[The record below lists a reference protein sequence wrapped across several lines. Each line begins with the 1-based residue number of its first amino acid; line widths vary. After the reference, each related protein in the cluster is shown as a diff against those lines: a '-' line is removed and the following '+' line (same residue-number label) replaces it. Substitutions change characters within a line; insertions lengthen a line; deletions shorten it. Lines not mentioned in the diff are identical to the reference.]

1 MAVFRNVVGKSII
14 RGEGPDKVSGKALF
28 TADVVRPGM
37 LWGKVLRSPFPSA
50 KILSI
55 DTSRA
60 EAATGVLAVVTANDL
75 SDSRVGRLLRD
86 MPVLARDRVRFIGEK
101 VAAVA
106 AETLEAAEEAL
117 LLIDVEY
124 ERTTPVFDP
133 FGAMDASAPTIHPEL
148 TAYEGLP
155 QPPSNVNNVLAHN
168 IWVKGDIDQGFS
180 ESDLILEHTFG
191 LQLAHQGYIEPHA
204 CIVEIDGDDRIQIW
218 VNNKDP
224 FVLRGQLAAVWGLPE
239 SRIKLNTVNIGGDFG
254 GKGSFM
260 DVPLCYY
267 LALKSGRP
275 VKMVMDYIQE
285 LMAGNPRHPATVTMK
300 SGVKQDGR
308 LWARQAT
315 IVLNSGA
322 YGAFKPTVYL
332 RGADHSGGAYRIPHV
347 KLESFMVYTNNV
359 PGGHMRAPAKPQVV
373 FAVESHMDMIAR
385 EMGMDPYQ
393 FRLMNVLQAGDESP
407 TGGVWREIRAD
418 ETLRQAADKAGWD
431 ESKNDIETG
440 LQSEIKYGRGMSMSD
455 LAPGTGKS
463 TATVA
468 MDEHGRTSLL
478 TPLWDTGTGAHTIL
492 RQIVAEELT
501 IPVEEV
507 DVVIQDTDAVPFSS
521 GSGGSRVTHTTG
533 NAVLGAVQ
541 ELRAK
546 LTAVVAEGHDCPEE
560 RIRLEGGR
568 FILARDPSGAGDSSN
583 DANDSR
589 VVPLTVPLHE
599 VAAQAVSNTGGPVTG
614 DMTYTSAPS
623 EYTSFCVQVAEVEVD
638 TETGQVTVKRIV
650 TAHDVGTVI
659 NPMLHQG
666 QIDGGIVQGLG
677 YALLEEMTSEDG
689 QVSSLSLGDYKI
701 PTIADIPKLETVLLE
716 SPAGPTPYQ
725 GKGIGEI
732 SNIPIA
738 AAIANAVADA
748 VGVRIT
754 SLPITAEKVLAELKG
769 KAGGA

>member
-1 MAVFRNVVGKSII
+1 MAVSRNVVGKSII
-14 RGEGPDKVSGKALF
+14 RREGPDKVSGKALF
-28 TADVVRPGM
+28 TADVALPGM
-37 LWGKVLRSPFPSA
+37 LWGKVLRSPFTSA
-50 KILSI
+50 KILNI
-55 DTSRA
+55 DTSLA
-60 EAATGVLAVVTANDL
+60 QSAPGVHALVTAKDL
-75 SDSRVGRLLRD
+75 PDSRVGRLLRD
-86 MPVLARDRVRFIGEK
+86 MPVLARDRVRFVGEK
-101 VAAVA
+101 VVAVA
-106 AETLEAAEEAL
+106 AETLEEAEEAL

-124 ERTTPVFDP
+124 EETTPVFDP
-133 FGAMDASAPTIHPEL
+133 FEAMESSAPTLHPEL
-148 TAYEGLP
+148 TSYEGLP

-168 IWVKGDIDQGFS
+168 IWGKGDIDQGFL
-180 ESDLILEHTFG
+180 ESDLIFEHTFT
-191 LQLAHQGYIEPHA
+191 LQLAHQAYIEPHA
-204 CIVEIDGDDRIQIW
+204 CVVEVDGDDRIQIW

-224 FVLRGQLAAVWGLPE
+224 FPLRGQLAAVWGLPE
-239 SRIKLNTVNIGGDFG
+239 TRIKLNPTNIGGDFG

-300 SGVKQDGR
+300 SGVKKDGL

-332 RGADHSGGAYRIPHV
+332 RGADHSGGAYGIPHV

-385 EMGMDPYQ
+385 EMGLDPYQ
-393 FRLMNVLQAGDESP
+393 FRLMNALQDGDETP
-407 TGGVWREIRAD
+407 TGGVWREIRAE
-418 ETLRQAADKAGWD
+418 ETLRQAAGKAGWD
-431 ESKNDIETG
+431 QPKAGRQSG
-440 LQSEIKYGRGMSMSD
+440 LKVGRGMSISD

-463 TATVA
+463 AATVA
-468 MDEHGRTSLL
+468 MDEHGKASLL
-478 TPLWDTGTGAHTIL
+478 TTLWDTGTGAHTIL

-501 IPVEEV
+501 IPVEDV
-507 DVVIQDTDAVPFSS
+507 DLVIQDTDAVPFSS
-521 GSGGSRVTHTTG
+521 GSGGSRVTHTAG
-533 NAVLGAVQ
+533 NAVLGAVR

-560 RIRLEGGR
+560 RISLEAGK
-568 FILARDPSGAGDSSN
+568 FILDGD
-583 DANDSR
+583 ASR
-589 VVPLTVPLHE
+589 TVPIE
-599 VAAQAVSNTGGPVTG
+599 VVAAQAVSNAQGPVTG
-614 DMTYTSAPS
+614 EMTYTSSPS
-623 EYTSFCVQVAEVEVD
+623 EYTSFCAQVAEVEVD
-638 TETGQVTVKRIV
+638 PETGQVTVQRIV

-666 QIDGGIVQGLG
+666 QIDGGIIQGLG
-677 YALLEEMTSEDG
+677 YALMEEMTSEDG
-689 QVSSLSLGDYKI
+689 RVSSLSLGDYKI

-738 AAIANAVADA
+738 AAIANAVEDA

-754 SLPITAEKVLAELKG
+754 SLPITAEKVLAALKG
-769 KAGGA
+769 KQAAN

>member
-1 MAVFRNVVGKSII
+1 MAVSRNAVGKSIL
-14 RGEGPDKVSGKALF
+14 RGEGPDKVSGTALF

-60 EAATGVLAVVTANDL
+60 EAATGVLAVVTAKDL
-75 SDSRVGRLLRD
+75 PDSRVGRLLRD

-101 VAAVA
+101 VATVA
-106 AETLEAAEEAL
+106 ADTLEAAEEAL

-133 FGAMDASAPTIHPEL
+133 FRAMETSAPTLHPEL
-148 TAYEGLP
+148 TSYEGLP
-155 QPPSNVNNVLAHN
+155 QPPSKVNNVLAHN
-168 IWVKGDIDQGFS
+168 IWGKGDIDQGVS
-180 ESDLILEHTFG
+180 ESDLIFEHTFN

-204 CIVEIDGDDRIQIW
+204 CVVEIDGDERIQIW

-300 SGVKQDGR
+300 AGVKKDGR
-308 LWARQAT
+308 LWARQPT

-322 YGAFKPTVYL
+322 SGAFKPTVYL

-393 FRLMNVLQAGDESP
+393 FRLMNVLKEGDESP
-407 TGGVWREIRAD
+407 TGGVWREIRAE
-418 ETLRQAADKAGWD
+418 ETLRQAADKAGWE
-431 ESKNDIETG
+431 ESKTEAG
-440 LQSEIKYGRGMSMSD
+440 SPAGIKYGRGMSMSD

-468 MDEHGRTSLL
+468 MDGNGRTSLL
-478 TPLWDTGTGAHTIL
+478 TPLWDTGTGAHTML

-507 DVVIQDTDAVPFSS
+507 DLVIQDTDAVPFSS

-533 NAVLGAVQ
+533 NAVLGAVR

-560 RIRLEGGR
+560 RISLEGGR
-568 FILARDPSGAGDSSN
+568 FVLAGGSSN
-583 DANDSR
+583 DANVSR
-589 VVPLTVPLHE
+589 VVTLQE
-599 VAAQAVSNTGGPVTG
+599 AAAQAVSNTGGRVTG

-623 EYTSFCVQVAEVEVD
+623 AYTSFCVQVAEVAVD

-677 YALLEEMTSEDG
+677 YALMEEMTSEDG

-738 AAIANAVADA
+738 AAIANAVEDA

-754 SLPITAEKVLAELKG
+754 SLPITAEKVLEALKG
-769 KAGGA
+769 QA

>member
-1 MAVFRNVVGKSII
+1 MAVSRNVVGKSII

-28 TADVVRPGM
+28 TADVARPRM
-37 LWGKVLRSPFPSA
+37 IWGKVLRSPFPSA
-50 KILSI
+50 KILGI
-55 DTSRA
+55 DTSQA
-60 EAATGVLAVVTANDL
+60 EAAPGVYAVVTAKDL
-75 SDSRVGRLLRD
+75 PDSRVGRLLRD
-86 MPVLARDRVRFIGEK
+86 MPVLARDRVRFVGEK

-124 ERTTPVFDP
+124 EETPPVFDP
-133 FGAMDASAPTIHPEL
+133 FEAMKASAPTLHPEM
-148 TAYEGLP
+148 TSYQGLP
-155 QPPSNVNNVLAHN
+155 QPPSDVNNVLAHN
-168 IWVKGDIDQGFS
+168 IWGKGEIEQGFS
-180 ESDLILEHTFG
+180 ESDLVFEHTFS

-204 CIVEIDGDDRIQIW
+204 CVVELDGDDRIQIW

-224 FVLRGQLAAVWGLPE
+224 FVLRGQLAEVWGLAE
-239 SRIKLNTVNIGGDFG
+239 SRIKLNPTNIGGDFG

-285 LMAGNPRHPATVTMK
+285 LMAGNPRHPAIVTMK
-300 SGVKQDGR
+300 SGVKKDGR

-385 EMGMDPYQ
+385 DMGLDPYQ
-393 FRLMNVLQAGDESP
+393 FRLMNVLQDGEESP
-407 TGGVWREIRAD
+407 TGGVWREIRAE
-418 ETLRQAADKAGWD
+418 ETLRHGAAKAGWN
-431 ESKNDIETG
+431 ESKARPKSGSKI
-440 LQSEIKYGRGMSMSD
+440 GRGLSMSD

-468 MDEHGRTSLL
+468 MDEHGKASLL
-478 TPLWDTGTGAHTIL
+478 VPLWDTGTGAHTML

-501 IPVEEV
+501 IPVE
-507 DVVIQDTDAVPFSS
+507 DVGLVIQDTDAVPFSS

-533 NAVLGAVQ
+533 NAVLGAVR

-568 FILARDPSGAGDSSN
+568 FVLDGD
-583 DANDSR
+583 ASR
-589 VVPLTVPLHE
+589 TVPIE
-599 VAAQAVSNTGGPVTG
+599 DAAAQAVQNTGSPITG
-614 DMTYTSAPS
+614 DMTYTSTPS
-623 EYTSFCVQVAEVEVD
+623 EHTSFCVQVAEVEVD
-638 TETGQVTVKRIV
+638 TETGQLSVLRIV

-677 YALLEEMTSEDG
+677 YALMEEMTSEDG

-716 SPAGPTPYQ
+716 NPAGPTPYQ

-754 SLPITAEKVLAELKG
+754 DLPITAEKVLAGLKG
-769 KAGGA
+769 QADPLGGN

>member
-1 MAVFRNVVGKSII
+1 MVVSRNVVGKSII
-14 RGEGPDKVSGKALF
+14 RGEGPDKVSGKAVF
-28 TADVVRPGM
+28 TADVTLPGTI
-37 LWGKVLRSPFPSA
+37 WGKVLRSPFPSA

-60 EAATGVLAVVTANDL
+60 EAAPGVYAVVTAKDL
-75 SDSRVGRLLRD
+75 PDSRVGRLLRD
-86 MPVLARDRVRFIGEK
+86 MPVLARDRVRFVGEK

-106 AETLEAAEEAL
+106 AETLEEAEEAL

-124 ERTTPVFDP
+124 EETTPVFDP
-133 FGAMDASAPTIHPEL
+133 FEAMEASAPSLHPEM
-148 TAYEGLP
+148 TTYEGLP
-155 QPPSNVNNVLAHN
+155 QPPSDVNNVLAHN
-168 IWVKGDIDQGFS
+168 IWGKGDIEQGFS
-180 ESDLILEHTFG
+180 ESDLVFEHSFN
-191 LQLAHQGYIEPHA
+191 LQLAHQVYIEPHA
-204 CIVEIDGDDRIQIW
+204 CVVEIDADDRIQVW

-239 SRIKLNTVNIGGDFG
+239 SRIKLNTINIGGDFG

-260 DVPLCYY
+260 DAPLCYY

-285 LMAGNPRHPATVTMK
+285 LMAGNPRHPATITMK
-300 SGVKQDGR
+300 SGVKKDGR

-322 YGAFKPTVYL
+322 YGAFKPTVFL
-332 RGADHSGGAYRIPHV
+332 RGADHSGGAYRIAHV

-385 EMGMDPYQ
+385 QMGLDPYQ
-393 FRLMNVLQAGDESP
+393 FRLMNTLQEGDESP
-407 TGGVWREIRAD
+407 TGGVWREIRAE
-418 ETLRQAADKAGWD
+418 ETLRQAADKARWGQPK
-431 ESKNDIETG
+431 SATSVG
-440 LQSEIKYGRGMSMSD
+440 LGMAITDM
-455 LAPGTGKS
+455 APGTGKS

-468 MDEHGRTSLL
+468 LDENGKASLL
-478 TPLWDTGTGAHTIL
+478 IPLWDTGTGAHTML

-501 IPVEEV
+501 IPVEDV
-507 DVVIQDTDAVPFSS
+507 DLVIQDTDAVPFSS
-521 GSGGSRVTHTTG
+521 GSGGTRVTHTTG
-533 NAVLGAVQ
+533 NAVLGAVR

-546 LTAVVAEGHDCPEE
+546 LTAVVAEGQDCPEE

-568 FILARDPSGAGDSSN
+568 FVLDGNPS
-583 DANDSR
+583 R
-589 VVPLTVPLHE
+589 TVPIQE
-599 VAAQAVSNTGGPVTG
+599 AAAQAVSNTQAPVTG
-614 DMTYTSAPS
+614 DMTYTSMPS
-623 EYTSFCVQVAEVEVD
+623 EHTSFCVQVAEVEVD

-677 YALLEEMTSEDG
+677 YALMEEMTSEDG
-689 QVSSLSLGDYKI
+689 RVSSLSLGDYKI

-716 SPAGPTPYQ
+716 SPAGPLPYQ

-738 AAIANAVADA
+738 AAIANAVEDA

-754 SLPITAEKVLAELKG
+754 DLPITAEKVLAELRA
-769 KAGGA
+769 KAE

>member
-1 MAVFRNVVGKSII
+1 MAVSRNVVGKSII
-14 RGEGPDKVSGKALF
+14 RREGPDKVSGKSVF
-28 TADVVRPGM
+28 TADIALPGM
-37 LWGKVLRSPFPSA
+37 IWGKVLRSPFPSA
-50 KILSI
+50 KIVNI
-55 DTSRA
+55 DTSQA
-60 EAATGVLAVVTANDL
+60 EAAPGVHAVITAKDL
-75 SDSRVGRLLRD
+75 PDSRVGRLLRD
-86 MPVLARDRVRFIGEK
+86 MPVLARDRVRFVGEK

-106 AETLEAAEEAL
+106 AETLEEAEEAL

-124 ERTTPVFDP
+124 EETPPVFDP
-133 FGAMDASAPTIHPEL
+133 FEAMEASAPIIHPEM
-148 TAYEGLP
+148 TSYEGLP
-155 QPPSNVNNVLAHN
+155 QPPSEVNNVLAHN
-168 IWVKGDIDQGFS
+168 IWGKGDIDQGFA
-180 ESDLILEHTFG
+180 ESDLIFEHTFN
-191 LQLAHQGYIEPHA
+191 LQLAHQVYIEPHA
-204 CIVEIDGDDRIQIW
+204 CVVHIDGDDRIQIW

-239 SRIKLNTVNIGGDFG
+239 SRIKLNPTNIGGDFG

-260 DVPLCYY
+260 DAPLCYY
-267 LALKSGRP
+267 LALKSGQP

-300 SGVKQDGR
+300 SGVKKDGR

-359 PGGHMRAPAKPQVV
+359 PCGHMRAPAKPQVV

-385 EMGMDPYQ
+385 EMGLDPYQ
-393 FRLMNVLQAGDESP
+393 FRLMNALQEGDESP
-407 TGGVWREIRAD
+407 TGGVWREIWA
-418 ETLRQAADKAGWD
+418 EATLRQAAATAGWG
-431 ESKNDIETG
+431 EPKSEAAPG
-440 LQSEIKYGRGMSMSD
+440 LKFGRGMSISD
-455 LAPGTGKS
+455 MAPGTGKS

-468 MDEHGRTSLL
+468 MDEHGKVSLL

-492 RQIVAEELT
+492 RQVVAEELT
-501 IPVEEV
+501 IPVE
-507 DVVIQDTDAVPFSS
+507 DVGIVIQDTDAVPFSS

-533 NAVLGAVQ
+533 NAVLGAVR

-560 RIRLEGGR
+560 RIRLIGGR
-568 FILARDPSGAGDSSN
+568 FVLDGDSADDGN
-583 DANDSR
+583 ASR
-589 VVPLTVPLHE
+589 TVPIQE
-599 VAAQAVSNTGGPVTG
+599 VAAQAVSNAGGPVTG
-614 DMTYTSAPS
+614 DMTYTSSPS
-623 EYTSFCVQVAEVEVD
+623 EHTSFCVQVAEVEVD
-638 TETGQVTVKRIV
+638 LETGQVTVKRIV

-666 QIDGGIVQGLG
+666 QIDGGVVQGLG
-677 YALLEEMTSEDG
+677 YALMEELTTEDG

-716 SPAGPTPYQ
+716 SPAGPLPYQ

-732 SNIPIA
+732 SNIPIP
-738 AAIANAVADA
+738 AAIANAVEDA

-754 SLPITAEKVLAELKG
+754 SLPITAEKVLAALKG
-769 KAGGA
+769 KNGGAG